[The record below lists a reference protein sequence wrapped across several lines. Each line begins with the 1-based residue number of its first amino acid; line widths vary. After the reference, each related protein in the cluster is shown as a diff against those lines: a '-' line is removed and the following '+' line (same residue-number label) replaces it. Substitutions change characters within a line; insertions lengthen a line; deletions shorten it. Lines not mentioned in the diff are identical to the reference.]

1 MVDAVVVGA
10 GVGAVVV
17 VVEASVVVVA
27 GGLEG
32 GGTKIHPRV
41 SCGANNGR
49 TKNKIFCFLS
59 MLEQDSSI

>member
-17 VVEASVVVVA
+17 GASVVVVA
-27 GGLEG
+27 GGLVG